1 MLERWGTALVASLLY
16 FASIVSHEF
25 GHSLVALRC
34 SVEVKRIT
42 LFLFGGVLELGFQPR
57 RPRDEIATR
66 VASPLAS
73 VAVGPCFGALA
84 AGALGLQSP

>member
-42 LFLFGGVLELGFQPR
+42 LFLFGGVLDFQPR
-57 RPRDEIATR
+57 WPRDEIATR
-66 VASPLAS
+66 VASPLES